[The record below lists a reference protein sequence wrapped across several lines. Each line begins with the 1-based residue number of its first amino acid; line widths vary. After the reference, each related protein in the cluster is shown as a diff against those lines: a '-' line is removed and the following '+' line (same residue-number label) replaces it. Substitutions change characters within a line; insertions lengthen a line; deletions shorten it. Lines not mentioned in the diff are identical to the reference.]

1 MPVSKKRKP
10 HTKPRKESSVGRLQK
25 GMAVA
30 TGISFELDALEGSAQ
45 SPGILGRKL
54 ALVEKE
60 RRAFVLDNSG
70 ILPAEGWGVLSHI
83 PVADAALSSCA
94 APWPKHSGIPGD
106 LNWGSH
112 LRWGLDQCVEIM
124 RLIRA
129 GHTYGA
135 LMATR
140 TFLERWTLNTASS
153 HSVVRDEGEED
164 SAYITRVWAVYAEH
178 PYFVRDL
185 GADWRWLSEC
195 IHGRGEMPEVLLAF
209 PSNITASRHIS
220 ATVALNRRMVAI
232 ADHVL
237 MQVRGGIATFAA
249 EKEQLD
255 LVPLLQGMVST
266 APTSLED
273 PAQISDILT
282 PLDPLVVFSRG
293 SVTIQHIGVR
303 YQSLVSLPKVRQSL
317 ARGVLKSVQVHDAFV
332 ERRARAITL
341 AAEGFINEAEIYPP
355 EKHHPYLLTLL
366 YRFIA
371 IAEASALLASKSTG
385 HEAAALRTAASALQ
399 SAWPLWLNDNDLAL
413 ACVRGLVEQT
423 ARART
428 HRLKPDKAQ
437 RMEERM
443 SSPNRWIEAA
453 GLKRL
458 KAFGRA
464 LGEFSHIALSSRRD
478 GARAVLIDLQPSD
491 APFPNQTARIH
502 ALENATYFL
511 ANELLSRFEDGYP
524 KLANAFREAVTLLDQ
539 EEHER
544 LQDEWL
550 NRSHAQKEADWGEL
564 DFAF

>member
-1 MPVSKKRKP
+1 
-10 HTKPRKESSVGRLQK
+10 
-25 GMAVA
+25 MALSA
-30 TGISFELDALEGSAQ
+30 KIPFELDALENSAH
-45 SPGILGRKL
+45 SPDKLGQKL

-60 RRAFVLDNSG
+60 RRAFVLDSPS
-70 ILPAEGWGVLSHI
+70 ILPPEGWGVMAHI
-83 PVADAALSSCA
+83 PFADAALSSCG
-94 APWPKHSGIPGD
+94 APWPKHSGIPGNH
-106 LNWGSH
+106 NWGSH
-112 LRWGLDQCVEIM
+112 LRWGLDQCVEII

-135 LMATR
+135 LVATR
-140 TFLERWTLNTASS
+140 AFLERWTLNIASS

-178 PYFVRDL
+178 PYIVRDL

-195 IHGRGEMPEVLLAF
+195 IHGRGELPQVLSVY
-209 PSNITASRHIS
+209 PSNITASPDIS

-232 ADHVL
+232 ADHAL
-237 MQVRGGIATFAA
+237 IQVRGAIATFAT
-249 EKEQLD
+249 EKAQLD
-255 LVPLLQGMVST
+255 LVPFLQGAGWKV
-266 APTSLED
+266 PTSLGD
-273 PAQISDILT
+273 PAQISDVLT
-282 PLDPLVVFSRG
+282 PLDPPVVSSRG
-293 SVTIQHIGVR
+293 SAAIQHIGVR
-303 YQSLVSLPKVRQSL
+303 YQSLVSLPEVRQSL
-317 ARGVLKSVQVHDAFV
+317 ARGVLKPVQIHDAFM

-341 AAEGFINEAEIYPP
+341 AEQGFINEAKIYPP
-355 EKHHPYLLTLL
+355 EKHHPYLISLL

-371 IAEASALLASKSTG
+371 IAEASALVASDSTG

-437 RMEERM
+437 KMEERM
-443 SSPNRWIEAA
+443 SGPNRWIEAA

-464 LGEFSHIALSSRRD
+464 LGEFSHIALSSRRG
-478 GARAVLIDLQPSD
+478 GARAVLVDLQPSD

-511 ANELLSRFEDGYP
+511 AYELLSRFEESYP
-524 KLANAFREAVTLLDQ
+524 KLAIAFREAVTLLDQ